1 MFMHSLDQFST
12 SACACAGDKPKQFI
26 SYVHQKCI
34 HVKHASVTFTCT
46 AIVTQAFK
54 IIIKSKMCGTALN
67 LI

>member
-1 MFMHSLDQFST
+1 MHSLDQFST

-46 AIVTQAFK
+46 TQAFK
-54 IIIKSKMCGTALN
+54 AIIKSKMCGTALD